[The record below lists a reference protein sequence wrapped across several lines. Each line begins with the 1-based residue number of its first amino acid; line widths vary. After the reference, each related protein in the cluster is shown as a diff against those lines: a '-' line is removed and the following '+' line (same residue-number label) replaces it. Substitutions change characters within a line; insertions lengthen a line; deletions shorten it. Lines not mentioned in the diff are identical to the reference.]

1 MPSRWIHATITAAHL
16 VCLYALKIGLNGPTR
31 GGFSRKAS
39 TQFPEVIDM
48 NLKSFA
54 PLLLLLAFSSPVL
67 ADTTTASDPA
77 AEDCPMTG
85 ALSRMTEECQ
95 VFRLAFRAEI
105 SACMAERLLAARSS
119 RGATMN
125 AQSTRAR
132 FLICDA
138 EVRAKLQLPL
148 N

>member
-1 MPSRWIHATITAAHL
+1 
-16 VCLYALKIGLNGPTR
+16 
-31 GGFSRKAS
+31 
-39 TQFPEVIDM
+39 M